1 MREEIID
8 LSELTESREM
18 LQAREPKFISSFIW
32 LVLLLFA
39 SSFLWMWFGE
49 IDIVVKAT
57 GVVRPVGNVSIIRSI
72 YGGKLEQ
79 IFYKEGLKVKK
90 GDPLFLIETSSLERE
105 KENLMQ
111 KKKRLEKEAE
121 NLEKMQRSVQEG
133 KNLFTE
139 EDLHYYNWFLSY
151 HYDYKQLHLVYLK
164 TKSRYQREKNLGPGV
179 ISEVNLEELRTEY
192 LLAEINRDRHKSK
205 MLVEIKER
213 LEANQ
218 VQLLEVQKLLEE
230 VEEKIKMHQITAPI
244 DGVVQVLQQFN
255 SGDYLPAGVEI
266 LRIIPVQGTGMKVD
280 LMVKNKDIGNLT
292 QGQKVN
298 YRFLALPYKE
308 YGSLSGKVTNIA
320 GDAQI
325 ANADN
330 ELVYFVE
337 GSLEGDQLID
347 KKGQPA
353 KVKVGM
359 LCEARVVVKKRRI
372 LYFILEKMNLLS

>member
-79 IFYKEGLKVKK
+79 IFYKEGVKVKK

-179 ISEVNLEELRTEY
+179 TSEVNLEELRTEY

-308 YGSLSGKVTNIA
+308 YGSLSGEVTNIA

-325 ANADN
+325 ANTDN
-330 ELVYFVE
+330 ELVYLVE

>member
-1 MREEIID
+1 M
-8 LSELTESREM
+8 
-18 LQAREPKFISSFIW
+18 
-32 LVLLLFA
+32 
-39 SSFLWMWFGE
+39 
-49 IDIVVKAT
+49 
-57 GVVRPVGNVSIIRSI
+57 
-72 YGGKLEQ
+72 
-79 IFYKEGLKVKK
+79 
-90 GDPLFLIETSSLERE
+90 
-105 KENLMQ
+105 
-111 KKKRLEKEAE
+111 
-121 NLEKMQRSVQEG
+121 
-133 KNLFTE
+133 
-139 EDLHYYNWFLSY
+139 SY

-179 ISEVNLEELRTEY
+179 TSEVNLEELRTEY

-308 YGSLSGKVTNIA
+308 YGSLSGEVTNIA

-325 ANADN
+325 ANTDN
-330 ELVYFVE
+330 ELVYLVE

>member
-49 IDIVVKAT
+49 IDIVVKTT
-57 GVVRPVGNVSIIRSI
+57 GIVRPVGNVSIIRSI

-90 GDPLFLIETSSLERE
+90 GDPLILIETSSLVRE
-105 KENLMQ
+105 KENMMQ

-179 ISEVNLEELRTEY
+179 TSEVNLEELRTEY

-218 VQLLEVQKLLEE
+218 VQLLEVEKLLEE

-359 LCEARVVVKKRRI
+359 LCEARVVVKKMKI
-372 LYFILEKMNLLS
+372 LYFLLEKINLLS